1 MKPRTGLFLSGA
13 LALALGCA
21 VGCDSQAT
29 NQPVAN
35 AENLESV
42 TFFVEGMIWGTA
54 WTQAVEKQL
63 NELPGV
69 VQASTDMDA
78 QTATVKF
85 DPEKFQP
92 EDAID
97 SITGRFSLS
106 ILESDA
112 GE

>member
-42 TFFVEGMIWGTA
+42 TFFVEGMI
-54 WTQAVEKQL
+54 
-63 NELPGV
+63 
-69 VQASTDMDA
+69 
-78 QTATVKF
+78 
-85 DPEKFQP
+85 
-92 EDAID
+92 
-97 SITGRFSLS
+97 
-106 ILESDA
+106 
-112 GE
+112 

>member
-1 MKPRTGLFLSGA
+1 
-13 LALALGCA
+13 
-21 VGCDSQAT
+21 
-29 NQPVAN
+29 
-35 AENLESV
+35 
-42 TFFVEGMIWGTA
+42 
-54 WTQAVEKQL
+54 
-63 NELPGV
+63 
-69 VQASTDMDA
+69 MDA